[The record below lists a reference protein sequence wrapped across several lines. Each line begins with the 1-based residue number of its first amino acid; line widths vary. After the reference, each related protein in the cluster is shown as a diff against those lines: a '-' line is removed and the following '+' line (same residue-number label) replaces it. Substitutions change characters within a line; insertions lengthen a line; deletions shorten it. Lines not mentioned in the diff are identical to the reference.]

1 MTFLKIIFTILIVI
15 VAGFIFLAGLAG
27 AASSHNIS
35 MSARETGII
44 RGFVA
49 LFIGIILIVLI
60 WLPWKKI
67 YNRK

>member
-1 MTFLKIIFTILIVI
+1 MKFFKIILTILII
-15 VAGFIFLAGLAG
+15 LVAGFIFLAGLAG

-35 MSARETGII
+35 MSARENGII
-44 RGFVA
+44 IGFVA
-49 LFIGIILIVLI
+49 LFIGLILIVLL